1 MRREEA
7 NPANVEAM
15 SKGHRDHKPS
25 ANHPHRRPRAE
36 IDRNYFFGDVLIKTG
51 VAVGVAL
58 LLIAAYTPFS
68 LATAYEDRMY
78 AYLTVMGIFG
88 VIGIACFFYGRHL
101 RREATHWDF
110 D

>member
-1 MRREEA
+1 
-7 NPANVEAM
+7 M

-51 VAVGVAL
+51 VAMGIAL

-88 VIGIACFFYGRHL
+88 AIGIACFFYGRHL